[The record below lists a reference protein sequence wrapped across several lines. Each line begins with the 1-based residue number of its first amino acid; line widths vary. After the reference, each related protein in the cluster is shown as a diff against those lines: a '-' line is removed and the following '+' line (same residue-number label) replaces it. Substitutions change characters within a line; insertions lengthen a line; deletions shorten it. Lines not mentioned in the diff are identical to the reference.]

1 VQRDP
6 DPLFAPSIMKADSG
20 FIAMKPAIPGM
31 AKL

>member
-6 DPLFAPSIMKADSG
+6 DPLFAPSMKADSG